1 MARNKIDID
10 ETLQSE
16 FNIRQVARLYKTY
29 IRPHTRDLAVTIAL
43 MLISSALSMLTPI
56 ILKVIMDDFI
66 PAGNIRGI
74 VLISLGLL
82 LINIIGMYLYD
93 IYHIIAI

>member
-29 IRPHTRDLAVTIAL
+29 IRPHTRLS
-43 MLISSALSMLTPI
+43 LI
-56 ILKVIMDDFI
+56 
-66 PAGNIRGI
+66 
-74 VLISLGLL
+74 
-82 LINIIGMYLYD
+82 
-93 IYHIIAI
+93 HI